1 MLKIY
6 QNQSAPTMTSREIA
20 ELTGKAHKEVTRDI
34 ENTLA
39 QAEIDA
45 RIFAHTY
52 KDTQN
57 RQQREYR
64 LPKRECDLVVSG
76 YSVKYRLA
84 IIDRWQELEAKQQA
98 QQFNI
103 PQTFAEAL
111 RLAADQQEVI
121 QQQAAQIEHQRP
133 AVEFVGRYVES
144 TGLMGFRQVCKL
156 LKAKENEFRAF
167 LCDKGIMYRLGG
179 EWVPYA
185 PHIDAGRFV
194 VKTGT
199 ADNDHA
205 FNNAKFT
212 PKGVEWVAKLWS
224 EK

>member
-98 QQFNI
+98 PQFNI
-103 PQTFAEAL
+103 PQTLPEAL
-111 RLAADQQEVI
+111 RLAADLADQLAI
-121 QQQAAQIEHQRP
+121 AAP
-133 AVEFVGRYVES
+133 KVAVYELLADRKGDVS
-144 TGLMGFRQVCKL
+144 TTIV
-156 LKAKENEFRAF
+156 AKELGTTAIKLNRF
-167 LCDKGIMYRLGG
+167 LRDSGVKWLNADL
-179 EWVPYA
+179 PK
-185 PHIDAGRFV
+185 AGYESWFNV
-194 VKTGT
+194 VTMDVNGDT
-199 ADNDHA
+199 RHQCLVTPSGQLFIAD
-205 FNNAKFT
+205 
-212 PKGVEWVAKLWS
+212 LWIN
-224 EK
+224 KQV

>member
-1 MLKIY
+1 MLPIL
-6 QNQSAPTMTSREIA
+6 QNQSVLTMTSQEIA
-20 ELTGKAHKEVTRDI
+20 A
-34 ENTLA
+34 
-39 QAEIDA
+39 
-45 RIFAHTY
+45 
-52 KDTQN
+52 
-57 RQQREYR
+57 
-64 LPKRECDLVVSG
+64 LVNSRHD
-76 YSVKYRLA
+76 SVKRTIERLVESGSISKPPLVDGEKSA
-84 IIDRWQELEAKQQA
+84 NGVITQVYQIGKRDSYVIVAQLSPEFTAALVDRWQELESSNHQA
-98 QQFNI
+98 I
-103 PQTFAEAL
+103 PKTFAEAL

-156 LKAKENEFRAF
+156 LNAKENDFRAF

-185 PHIDAGRFV
+185 PHIDAGRFL

-205 FNNAKFT
+205 FNSAKFT
-212 PKGVEWVAKLWS
+212 AKGVEWVAKLWS